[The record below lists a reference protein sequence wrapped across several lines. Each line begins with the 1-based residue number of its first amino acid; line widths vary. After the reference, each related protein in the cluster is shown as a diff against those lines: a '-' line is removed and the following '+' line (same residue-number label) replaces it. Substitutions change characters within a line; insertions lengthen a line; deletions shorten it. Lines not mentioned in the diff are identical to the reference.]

1 MLKELLLHSSHTVR
15 TSAVIARDRKIV
27 LVEFDDAGFVH
38 FNLPGGGV
46 QGGETIHDG
55 LIREVREEIDCDV
68 TVRELLFADEYQPT
82 GRGPTE
88 GGLPAIRLIFRCDLA
103 TGATPRMPARPDPM
117 QTAVRWVSLDEMGHP
132 TPLLPDIRDNLAAA
146 LHSPGTQRMFTF
158 GP

>member
-1 MLKELLLHSSHTVR
+1 MRRELLVRSSHTVR
-15 TSAVIARDRKIV
+15 TSAVIARDGKIV
-27 LVEFDDAGFVH
+27 VVEFDDAGLVH

-46 QGGETIHDG
+46 QGGETVRDG
-55 LIREVREEIDCDV
+55 LVREVREEIDCDV
-68 TVRELLFADEYQPT
+68 IVHELMFAHEYQPT

-103 TGATPRMPARPDPM
+103 PGAMPRLPARPDPM
-117 QTAVRWVSLDEMGHP
+117 QTAVRWVSLDEIGRP

-146 LHSPGTQRMFTF
+146 LRSPGAQRMFTF